1 MRVLSVRRQ
10 TRRTYLLRS
19 VHIGTYLHGI
29 SVSSHAKGTL
39 FEYSQPQE
47 HQLNVLLPLVSLS
60 VLRCDRNKEKREEEA
75 EEEEGFGFIDM
86 GGVTVFV
93 HSSDC
98 EPGKQP
104 KEGDVLTFNYE
115 PRKNNPEQMQ
125 ARSVK
130 GCSAAR
136 TDVWGQPAFAGPVE
150 GTGAYT
156 GSVKNFGSKGYGFI
170 VMEDGVEMFFNIK
183 DCVGSKPVAG
193 DTVKFDIEESPIKPG
208 SKQAKNV
215 TGGSQPLDPPMGMKG
230 GWGPMWD
237 GGKGWGGGWGWNGG
251 WDGGKGAWGG
261 GKGGLKGGMM
271 AAGPYGKGGK
281 GEARVRD
288 NCICWPEGIARMLA
302 IAAQGF
308 GFIDMGGVTV
318 FVHNTDC
325 EPGKQPKEGDVLTF
339 NYEPRKNNP
348 EQMQARNVKGCS
360 AARTDVWGQPK
371 FAGPVEGTGAY
382 TGSVK
387 SFGAKGYGFI
397 VMEDGVEMFFNIKDC
412 VGSKPMAGDTVKF
425 DIEES
430 PIKPGSK
437 QAKNVTG
444 GSQPLDP
451 PMGMKGGWGPM
462 WDGGKGMWGG
472 GGGGGWGWDGGK
484 GAWGGGGG
492 KGGLKGGMMA
502 AGPYGKGDALVLAHP
517 VAVQV
522 VLGPELGTKSALLL
536 IWLRLCVLEASPAR
550 QEAGIEQDLSKRV
563 QTRLLDICDL
573 STPLPPAD
581 VVVAAVLYDARTAKA
596 MAERVAEAHLRGSV
610 GLFSAVVS
618 RVLRFEPELCPG
630 FDFPIEGLAVQE
642 TDGAEVEHRHV
653 PVQSVLNSQYRAQ
666 ILALQWLCQLRIVHG
681 LMAPKK
687 SAKRVI
693 QVPEEDEPPAKK
705 LLTSL
710 KRHGIK
716 ESTYRHVA
724 DVFSHSAAA
733 HLSQDCKDM
742 FMAALPFSLLMASD
756 ERNTFQETV
765 VGLVDKVLT
774 EMLAGMQES
783 LDKANEK
790 LQLMDAE
797 KARLDEA
804 IQLAEDQLKAAQA
817 CACEKRAVVTAASAA
832 VSAAQEKL
840 SAAKEAEAAGQR
852 ARQAASDDKAM
863 LQQAVSTG
871 CFSRLKA
878 GEWEDGEAERL
889 FSSLEP
895 LVLKKLKTD
904 SSLRTAM
911 RCTLLKKPVNRGQ
924 FDAMLLEELER
935 AFSARISELESNLSE
950 EGAVTAELAENV
962 ATANAEVETA
972 MASQQQASA
981 ALSSSS
987 SEEKMR
993 AAALQAAKV
1002 TLQEFKPKHAQACS
1016 GRNAEQQ
1023 QMQQFVDKNVAAFQ
1037 ELKDRVSIKSEKE
1050 MATGKELQANPTSAL
1065 GCEAGPEVGGA

>member
-1 MRVLSVRRQ
+1 MAVEDDSSSSSSEVPAKRR
-10 TRRTYLLRS
+10 RR
-19 VHIGTYLHGI
+19 
-29 SVSSHAKGTL
+29 
-39 FEYSQPQE
+39 
-47 HQLNVLLPLVSLS
+47 LPLPAC
-60 VLRCDRNKEKREEEA
+60 VLKL
-75 EEEEGFGFIDM
+75 FGESSRD
-86 GGVTVFV
+86 GGAVGSESGPSTSFRAMT
-93 HSSDC
+93 D
-98 EPGKQP
+98 
-104 KEGDVLTFNYE
+104 
-115 PRKNNPEQMQ
+115 
-125 ARSVK
+125 
-130 GCSAAR
+130 AAAL
-136 TDVWGQPAFAGPVE
+136 PE
-150 GTGAYT
+150 GTGT
-156 GSVKNFGSKGYGFI
+156 CSQ
-170 VMEDGVEMFFNIK
+170 FNI
-183 DCVGSKPVAG
+183 
-193 DTVKFDIEESPIKPG
+193 
-208 SKQAKNV
+208 
-215 TGGSQPLDPPMGMKG
+215 MK
-230 GWGPMWD
+230 
-237 GGKGWGGGWGWNGG
+237 
-251 WDGGKGAWGG
+251 
-261 GKGGLKGGMM
+261 
-271 AAGPYGKGGK
+271 
-281 GEARVRD
+281 
-288 NCICWPEGIARMLA
+288 
-302 IAAQGF
+302 GF

-325 EPGKQPKEGDVLTF
+325 EPGKQPKEGDVLT
-339 NYEPRKNNP
+339 KNNP
-348 EQMQARNVKGCS
+348 EQMQARSVKGCS

-484 GAWGGGGG
+484 GSWGGGG
-492 KGGLKGGMMA
+492 K
-502 AGPYGKGDALVLAHP
+502 DALVLAHP
-517 VAVQV
+517 VAVEV
-522 VLGPELGTKSALLL
+522 VLGPE
-536 IWLRLCVLEASPAR
+536 LRLCVLEASPAR
-550 QEAGIEQDLSKRV
+550 QEAGIEQAVDSDRQNLQLDGGHRGLLDPYGLAIWPSALVLAQGVASYAAEASTGSRRRLLELGAGCGMVSLAAAHLGFEVISTDFRSSPLCLVAASARRQDLSKRV
-563 QTRLLDICDL
+563 HTRLLDICDL

-581 VVVAAVLYDARTAKA
+581 VVVAADVLYDARTAKA

-610 GLFSAVVS
+610 VLLADVGRPNRSLFLS
-618 RVLRFEPELCPG
+618 RLLRLLPSLATRLPG

-653 PVQSVLNSQYRAQ
+653 PVQLLEIPFDGPAAEKVRAQ
-666 ILALQWLCQLRIVHG
+666 FPAKCIRPAAVGAASVVESTCWVSDARSASEKELESVGQSHSAATG

-742 FMAALPFSLLMASD
+742 FMASLPFSLVMASD

-765 VGLVDKVLT
+765 VGLVDKVVT

-797 KARLDEA
+797 KARLDQA
-804 IQLAEDQLKAAQA
+804 IRSAEDQLKAAQA
-817 CACEKRAVVTAASAA
+817 CACEKQAVVAAASAA

-852 ARQAASDDKAM
+852 ARQAATDDKAV
-863 LQQAVSTG
+863 LQQAVSTW
-871 CFSRLKA
+871 CFARLKA

-911 RCTLLKKPVNRGQ
+911 RCTLLKKPRNRGQ

-935 AFSARISELESNLSE
+935 AFAARISELESNLSE
-950 EGAVTAELAENV
+950 AGAVTTELAENV

-972 MASQQQASA
+972 MASQQHASA

-1002 TLQEFKPKHAQACS
+1002 TLQEFKPEHAQACS

-1037 ELKDRVSIKSEKE
+1037 ELKDRVSVKPEKE
-1050 MATGKELQANPTSAL
+1050 MDTAKHIQANATSVL

>member
-1 MRVLSVRRQ
+1 MRWCSLTPSLCKWSLARSSGYVSWRHRQHARKPASSRLWIQRGKIYYSLTVNIGVGSVWPCDLAFCSCSSLIVLAQGVASYAAETFTGSRRRLLELGAGCGMVSLAAAQLGFEVLSTDFRSSPLCLVAASARR
-10 TRRTYLLRS
+10 
-19 VHIGTYLHGI
+19 
-29 SVSSHAKGTL
+29 
-39 FEYSQPQE
+39 
-47 HQLNVLLPLVSLS
+47 
-60 VLRCDRNKEKREEEA
+60 
-75 EEEEGFGFIDM
+75 
-86 GGVTVFV
+86 
-93 HSSDC
+93 
-98 EPGKQP
+98 
-104 KEGDVLTFNYE
+104 
-115 PRKNNPEQMQ
+115 
-125 ARSVK
+125 
-130 GCSAAR
+130 
-136 TDVWGQPAFAGPVE
+136 
-150 GTGAYT
+150 
-156 GSVKNFGSKGYGFI
+156 
-170 VMEDGVEMFFNIK
+170 
-183 DCVGSKPVAG
+183 
-193 DTVKFDIEESPIKPG
+193 
-208 SKQAKNV
+208 
-215 TGGSQPLDPPMGMKG
+215 
-230 GWGPMWD
+230 
-237 GGKGWGGGWGWNGG
+237 
-251 WDGGKGAWGG
+251 
-261 GKGGLKGGMM
+261 
-271 AAGPYGKGGK
+271 
-281 GEARVRD
+281 
-288 NCICWPEGIARMLA
+288 
-302 IAAQGF
+302 
-308 GFIDMGGVTV
+308 
-318 FVHNTDC
+318 
-325 EPGKQPKEGDVLTF
+325 
-339 NYEPRKNNP
+339 
-348 EQMQARNVKGCS
+348 
-360 AARTDVWGQPK
+360 
-371 FAGPVEGTGAY
+371 
-382 TGSVK
+382 
-387 SFGAKGYGFI
+387 
-397 VMEDGVEMFFNIKDC
+397 
-412 VGSKPMAGDTVKF
+412 
-425 DIEES
+425 
-430 PIKPGSK
+430 
-437 QAKNVTG
+437 
-444 GSQPLDP
+444 
-451 PMGMKGGWGPM
+451 
-462 WDGGKGMWGG
+462 
-472 GGGGGWGWDGGK
+472 
-484 GAWGGGGG
+484 
-492 KGGLKGGMMA
+492 
-502 AGPYGKGDALVLAHP
+502 
-517 VAVQV
+517 
-522 VLGPELGTKSALLL
+522 
-536 IWLRLCVLEASPAR
+536 
-550 QEAGIEQDLSKRV
+550 QDLSKRV
-563 QTRLLDICDL
+563 HTRLLDICDL

-581 VVVAAVLYDARTAKA
+581 VVVAADVLYDARTAKA

-610 GLFSAVVS
+610 VLLADVGRPNRRLFLS
-618 RVLRFEPELCPG
+618 RLLQLLPSLAKRLPG

-653 PVQSVLNSQYRAQ
+653 PVQRFHSTAPPPKRSVLNSQYRAQ
-666 ILALQWLCQLRIVHG
+666 ILALQWLCQLRIVHC

-765 VGLVDKVLT
+765 VGLVDKVVT

-852 ARQAASDDKAM
+852 ARQAASDDKVM

-1050 MATGKELQANPTSAL
+1050 MATGKELQANPTSVL
-1065 GCEAGPEVGGA
+1065 GCEAGPEAMRGSEMPQVSETLVPDRWVAHNYREMSKAVRFPQPRGEGCREQQLARLGRTLPRQHVRQSYCF

>member
-1 MRVLSVRRQ
+1 
-10 TRRTYLLRS
+10 
-19 VHIGTYLHGI
+19 
-29 SVSSHAKGTL
+29 
-39 FEYSQPQE
+39 
-47 HQLNVLLPLVSLS
+47 
-60 VLRCDRNKEKREEEA
+60 
-75 EEEEGFGFIDM
+75 
-86 GGVTVFV
+86 
-93 HSSDC
+93 
-98 EPGKQP
+98 
-104 KEGDVLTFNYE
+104 
-115 PRKNNPEQMQ
+115 
-125 ARSVK
+125 
-130 GCSAAR
+130 
-136 TDVWGQPAFAGPVE
+136 
-150 GTGAYT
+150 
-156 GSVKNFGSKGYGFI
+156 
-170 VMEDGVEMFFNIK
+170 
-183 DCVGSKPVAG
+183 
-193 DTVKFDIEESPIKPG
+193 
-208 SKQAKNV
+208 
-215 TGGSQPLDPPMGMKG
+215 
-230 GWGPMWD
+230 
-237 GGKGWGGGWGWNGG
+237 
-251 WDGGKGAWGG
+251 
-261 GKGGLKGGMM
+261 
-271 AAGPYGKGGK
+271 
-281 GEARVRD
+281 
-288 NCICWPEGIARMLA
+288 
-302 IAAQGF
+302 
-308 GFIDMGGVTV
+308 
-318 FVHNTDC
+318 
-325 EPGKQPKEGDVLTF
+325 
-339 NYEPRKNNP
+339 
-348 EQMQARNVKGCS
+348 
-360 AARTDVWGQPK
+360 
-371 FAGPVEGTGAY
+371 
-382 TGSVK
+382 
-387 SFGAKGYGFI
+387 
-397 VMEDGVEMFFNIKDC
+397 
-412 VGSKPMAGDTVKF
+412 
-425 DIEES
+425 
-430 PIKPGSK
+430 
-437 QAKNVTG
+437 
-444 GSQPLDP
+444 
-451 PMGMKGGWGPM
+451 
-462 WDGGKGMWGG
+462 
-472 GGGGGWGWDGGK
+472 
-484 GAWGGGGG
+484 
-492 KGGLKGGMMA
+492 
-502 AGPYGKGDALVLAHP
+502 
-517 VAVQV
+517 
-522 VLGPELGTKSALLL
+522 
-536 IWLRLCVLEASPAR
+536 
-550 QEAGIEQDLSKRV
+550 
-563 QTRLLDICDL
+563 
-573 STPLPPAD
+573 
-581 VVVAAVLYDARTAKA
+581 
-596 MAERVAEAHLRGSV
+596 
-610 GLFSAVVS
+610 
-618 RVLRFEPELCPG
+618 
-630 FDFPIEGLAVQE
+630 
-642 TDGAEVEHRHV
+642 
-653 PVQSVLNSQYRAQ
+653 
-666 ILALQWLCQLRIVHG
+666 
-681 LMAPKK
+681 MAPKK

-765 VGLVDKVLT
+765 VGLVDKVVT

-852 ARQAASDDKAM
+852 ARQAASDDKVM

-1050 MATGKELQANPTSAL
+1050 MATGKELQANPTSVL